1 MAVLQIQYYL
11 GLWSGIFLLAFNLYR
26 FKIKNSYCN
35 TLKKYYITIM
45 TITNKIEIKKMEITT
60 KQKKTLVLKT
70 GFMFFM
76 QNIISFFPFDFGVKC
91 DLDMFL

>member
-1 MAVLQIQYYL
+1 
-11 GLWSGIFLLAFNLYR
+11 
-26 FKIKNSYCN
+26 
-35 TLKKYYITIM
+35 
-45 TITNKIEIKKMEITT
+45 MEITT

-91 DLDMFL
+91 DLDMVFYKISPFYDIISQQCAKWKCLDVSFS

>member
-1 MAVLQIQYYL
+1 
-11 GLWSGIFLLAFNLYR
+11 
-26 FKIKNSYCN
+26 
-35 TLKKYYITIM
+35 
-45 TITNKIEIKKMEITT
+45 MEITT